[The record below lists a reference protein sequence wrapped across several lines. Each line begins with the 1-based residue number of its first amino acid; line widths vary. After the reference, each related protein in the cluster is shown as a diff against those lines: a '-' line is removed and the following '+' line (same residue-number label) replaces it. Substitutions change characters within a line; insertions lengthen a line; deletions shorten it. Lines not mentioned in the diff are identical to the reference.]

1 MLSSIQGIF
10 GPNISPTLTFIILFA
25 AILLGVLILIWL
37 ARRLL
42 GGTLVSGGRS
52 RQARLVVMDAT
63 PVDARRRLVLVRRDD
78 VEHLILIGGPTD
90 VVVEQNIRLAAP
102 RQAQSPQQMRETP
115 EEMRPVLIAPKASE
129 PVRSFDEPK
138 LPEPRPVEP
147 PRTVAPLPVRP
158 QPAPAPQQ
166 SYTPRPMA
174 PLPPRPTAPIAPRVE
189 PVAPTVRTST
199 VLNPPAPP
207 VVAAPIVAAVIAPA
221 VATVTAQV
229 SAPVSAPLNT
239 LKEPEFDISD
249 SSLEDSLFL
258 DLSNEIG
265 SDIDGGAPEISLED
279 EMEQL
284 LANIDTKREKPL

>member
-1 MLSSIQGIF
+1 MLSSIQGLF
-10 GPNISPTLTFIILFA
+10 GPNISPTVTFIILFA

-52 RQARLVVMDAT
+52 RQARLAVMDAT
-63 PVDARRRLVLVRRDD
+63 PVDARRRLILVRRDD

-102 RQAQSPQQMRETP
+102 RQAQSPQQMRDAP

-129 PVRSFDEPK
+129 PVKSHDEPK
-138 LPEPRPVEP
+138 MAAPRPMEP
-147 PRTVAPLPVRP
+147 ARAPAPLPVRP

-166 SYTPRPMA
+166 AYTPRPMA
-174 PLPPRPTAPIAPRVE
+174 PLPPRPIAPAAPHTH
-189 PVAPTVRTST
+189 PVAPTVRAA
-199 VLNPPAPP
+199 PMPAPVAP
-207 VVAAPIVAAVIAPA
+207 VAAPIVAAVVAPVVAA
-221 VATVTAQV
+221 VA
-229 SAPVSAPLNT
+229 APVENY
-239 LKEPEFDISD
+239 KEPELDISD

-258 DLSNEIG
+258 DLSNEMG
-265 SDIDGGAPEISLED
+265 GDIDGGAPEISLED